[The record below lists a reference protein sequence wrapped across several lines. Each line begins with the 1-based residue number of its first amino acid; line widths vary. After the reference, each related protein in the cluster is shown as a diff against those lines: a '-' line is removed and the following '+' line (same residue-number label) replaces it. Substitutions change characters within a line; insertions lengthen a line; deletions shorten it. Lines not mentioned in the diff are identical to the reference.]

1 MATRRSRALFVAFAL
16 AGSLDDCACLDD
28 AAGHKTVSRAEG
40 GSRPVRGSAFDTP
53 DSESPGEQQP
63 AAPELEPASETP
75 SGEWRAATAAI
86 ASDMRAHLERRA
98 KRAEADLIVQNRGLI
113 KRVAFGLGDFL
124 RSRYFA
130 NVRKSIGIFV
140 GMWFWYVLNTKTYI
154 PPEFEE

>member
-1 MATRRSRALFVAFAL
+1 
-16 AGSLDDCACLDD
+16 
-28 AAGHKTVSRAEG
+28 
-40 GSRPVRGSAFDTP
+40 VRGSAFDTP

-98 KRAEADLIVQNRGLI
+98 KVCMPARARLRPSLPEPTAPLSYCSQRAEADLIVQNRGLI